1 MQTYSNE
8 EQGIITAQY
17 LSIET
22 GEDWQL
28 MDMSSKDSYCYGS
41 DYVLIRQ
48 INGRKTRGKVFKNVW
63 PQVPEYQNFW
73 AYTDGRGD
81 LLQGLSDTLA
91 GLMLQPGVFEA
102 MKGNIDPKVLPFN
115 FTGHMYDKLYR
126 NNEPEPRRFSMSL
139 FGHTFSMNRAVAS

>member
-48 INGRKTRGKVFKNVW
+48 INGRKARGKVFKNVW

-102 MKGNIDPKVLPFN
+102 MKGNIDLSLI
-115 FTGHMYDKLYR
+115 HIS
-126 NNEPEPRRFSMSL
+126 EPTRPY
-139 FGHTFSMNRAVAS
+139 